1 LIERIY
7 RWLLEEGLKEF
18 SDIIDDLEL
27 IRTSSGVPVKVRV
40 MMIDNSF
47 LEIYW
52 SESGKYS
59 LHYER
64 RHIDGTIYRHD
75 NAPHHKQIKT
85 FPKHYHKGRE
95 DFVVESYLP
104 DEPIEAVRAFLKE
117 IREIIKLSS

>member
-1 LIERIY
+1 MIEMIY

>member
-1 LIERIY
+1 MIEMIY
-7 RWLLEEGLKEF
+7 RWLLEECLKEF

-40 MMIDNSF
+40 MMIDSSF

-75 NAPHHKQIKT
+75 NAPHHKQVKNI
-85 FPKHYHKGRE
+85 P
-95 DFVVESYLP
+95 
-104 DEPIEAVRAFLKE
+104 
-117 IREIIKLSS
+117 